1 MDDEKIIELYFAR
14 SENAISETDKKY
26 GKNCR
31 RTALNILRSEQDSEE
46 CVNDTYMRLW
56 NVIPPQKPLPLCA
69 FIMRIVRNIAID
81 MVKRYSAIKR
91 GGEMYDTAYDE
102 LSECVPS
109 RENVAEAAETAELTA
124 EIEKFLGTLSREKKR
139 IFLMRYWSF
148 MTVAEI
154 AENLGIGESKVKVT
168 LMRTR
173 EKLKQFLEKEGIVL

>member
-1 MDDEKIIELYFAR
+1 MAE
-14 SENAISETDKKY
+14 
-26 GKNCR
+26 R
-31 RTALNILRSEQDSEE
+31 REIWDS
-46 CVNDTYMRLW
+46 
-56 NVIPPQKPLPLCA
+56 I
-69 FIMRIVRNIAID
+69 
-81 MVKRYSAIKR
+81 IKR
-91 GGEMYDTAYDE
+91 SQKVAASVAKQAQTIAQTAQKKTVQTVDAVKVENQIKKTRQILQEEYAMLGQVVYQIEKGNVNRDDDVLKAACKRIERTLERIAE
-102 LSECVPS
+102 LQE
-109 RENVAEAAETAELTA
+109 EKQKIGNDEAAETAELTA